1 MCFEERL
8 PPSVLGEAESV
19 ALETM
24 GVVSTEVPDIAGSP
38 PGSVTP
44 SANLTVSFPPPS
56 SEAVEASAAAP
67 SSLVEVDRCIGTM
80 IAFKTEI
87 GSS

>member
-8 PPSVLGEAESV
+8 PPSVLGGAESET
-19 ALETM
+19 LESM
-24 GVVSTEVPDIAGSP
+24 GVVSTEVPDIAGSS

-44 SANLTVSFPPPS
+44 RANLTVSFSLS